1 MNELYLCSFSSSDLK
16 KSINRYL
23 FQAKQMNIYKKI
35 KVYQEN
41 DLPENLIKQIENFY
55 YPKQKRLY
63 GYACWKAYIIK
74 NFIKSVPKN
83 SIVQYS
89 DIGCHFNIGGRNR
102 LLEYIDI
109 CDKKNILGFQ
119 YFKPDF
125 KFLNNYKYQEYSE
138 KNYTKKKLLE
148 FLKVN
153 NDESITNSAQ
163 FWSGTIFF
171 KNNEFSL
178 NFLKR
183 WEELSMNDALID
195 DTLLSQKEDL
205 NFKEHRHDQS
215 IFSLLCKL
223 NNIKGL
229 SASECEWAEYTN
241 KRTWDHLKDFP
252 IFAKRDKKYNIFK
265 RFFIRQ
271 KKNISRFINK
281 F

>member
-1 MNELYLCSFSSSDLK
+1 MNELYLCSFSSRDLK

-109 CDKKNILGFQ
+109 CDRENILGFQ
-119 YFKPDF
+119 YFKPNF
-125 KFLNNYKYQEYSE
+125 KFLDNYKYQEYLE

-153 NDESITNSAQ
+153 NNESITNSAQ

-183 WEELSMNDALID
+183 WEELSMIDALID

-205 NFKEHRHDQS
+205 SFKEHRHDQS

-229 SASECEWAEYTN
+229 SASECEWAEYMN

-271 KKNISRFINK
+271 KKNILRFMNK

>member
-102 LLEYIDI
+102 LLKYIDI
-109 CDKKNILGFQ
+109 CDRENILGFQ
-119 YFKPDF
+119 YFKPNF
-125 KFLNNYKYQEYSE
+125 KFLDNYKYQEYLE

-153 NDESITNSAQ
+153 NNESITNSAQ

-183 WEELSMNDALID
+183 WEELSMIDALID

-205 NFKEHRHDQS
+205 SFKEHRHDQS

-223 NNIKGL
+223 KNIKGL
-229 SASECEWAEYTN
+229 SASECEWAEYMN

-271 KKNISRFINK
+271 KKNILRFMNK

>member
-1 MNELYLCSFSSSDLK
+1 
-16 KSINRYL
+16 
-23 FQAKQMNIYKKI
+23 
-35 KVYQEN
+35 
-41 DLPENLIKQIENFY
+41 
-55 YPKQKRLY
+55 
-63 GYACWKAYIIK
+63 
-74 NFIKSVPKN
+74 
-83 SIVQYS
+83 
-89 DIGCHFNIGGRNR
+89 
-102 LLEYIDI
+102 
-109 CDKKNILGFQ
+109 
-119 YFKPDF
+119 
-125 KFLNNYKYQEYSE
+125 
-138 KNYTKKKLLE
+138 
-148 FLKVN
+148 
-153 NDESITNSAQ
+153 
-163 FWSGTIFF
+163 
-171 KNNEFSL
+171 
-178 NFLKR
+178 
-183 WEELSMNDALID
+183 MNDALID